1 MRAALCRA
9 GIGRACNWLV
19 SCFVRRRDGMQHC
32 AASKFAGL
40 PTHTLEAP
48 LTVLRPAT
56 AANDDDRR
64 LDAAARITSAARQL
78 VRSEDLEEALA
89 VAASAIGE
97 ALAGEAVLRVHR
109 DPARPPRQRL
119 RRRPA
124 VGAVA
129 GRPGGPLRAPR
140 HSTGRRQTPA
150 PATAPAAS
158 SWSRRASTPR
168 VGCGPASV
176 AAAGPGAAE
185 RTVAEL
191 LLHSLAQA
199 VDRIV
204 TVDRFRQNEANL
216 ERAVES
222 HRLVGQAMGI
232 LIERH
237 RIVSEEAFDVLRRA
251 SQDHNVKLREV
262 AQRVIETG
270 AEPDDVV
277 GRS

>member
-1 MRAALCRA
+1 
-9 GIGRACNWLV
+9 
-19 SCFVRRRDGMQHC
+19 MQHC

-48 LTVLRPAT
+48 LSVLRPAIT
-56 AANDDDRR
+56 ANDDDRP
-64 LDAAARITSAARQL
+64 LDTAVRITSAARQL

-97 ALAGEAVLRVHR
+97 ALAGEAVLRVTATQH
-109 DPARPPRQRL
+109 DLLASASGVVPPSAL
-119 RRRPA
+119 SPA
-124 VGAVA
+124 VREVLS
-129 GRPGGPLRAPR
+129 GPLETGGTTADPRAGDGAR
-140 HSTGRRQTPA
+140 GILLESSGIHATCRAWAGVGRSP
-150 PATAPAAS
+150 
-158 SWSRRASTPR
+158 
-168 VGCGPASV
+168 
-176 AAAGPGAAE
+176 GPGTAQ

-237 RIVSEEAFDVLRRA
+237 RIVSEEAFHVLRRA

-277 GRS
+277 GRP